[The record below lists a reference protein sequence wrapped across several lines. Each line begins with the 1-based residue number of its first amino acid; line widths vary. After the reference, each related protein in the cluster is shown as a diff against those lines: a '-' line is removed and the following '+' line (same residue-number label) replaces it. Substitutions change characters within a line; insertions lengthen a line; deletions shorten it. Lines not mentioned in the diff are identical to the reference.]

1 MIITALVRLPR
12 RRISVVVDG
21 EPALTVGVD
30 VIAERRLREGATV
43 TQAELSALADE
54 DARRRGLEAAYRLLA
69 ARPRSEREL
78 RDRLARRGFRRGQID
93 FVTGRLRELGY
104 LDDAGFARYWTEQR
118 AERSPRARRL
128 IRAELVSKGVSGDI
142 ATSAVEDVSDE
153 EAAYRAAGRRLRALR
168 GLEYREFRERLGAFL
183 TRRGFGY
190 EVARRTIQRCWEE
203 VSGEKSDA
211 GEATDE

>member
-12 RRISVVVDG
+12 RRVSVVVDG
-21 EPALTVGVD
+21 EPALTVGAEVA
-30 VIAERRLREGATV
+30 AERRLREGATV
-43 TQAELSALADE
+43 TPAELSALADE
-54 DARRRGLEAAYRLLA
+54 DGRRRGLEAAYRLLA

-128 IRAELVSKGVSGDI
+128 IRAELVSKGVESGI
-142 ATSAVEDVSDE
+142 ATSAVEDLSDE
-153 EAAYRAAGRRLRALR
+153 EAAYRAAGRRLRALQAM
-168 GLEYREFRERLGAFL
+168 EYREFRERLGSFL

-203 VSGEKSDA
+203 LRGESIQEDEVT
-211 GEATDE
+211 GE